1 MSKYLPILPPAW
13 APFLGDV
20 WSQLKLDHTGE
31 LMRTDLAPPTEQ
43 WFRILKLLTPAE
55 IKVVI
60 LGQDPYHGE
69 GQAEGLSFSVP
80 FDQKIPPSLKN
91 IQKELTTDE
100 QVAPVDHG
108 HLIEW
113 VDQGVMLLNA
123 SLTVP
128 LGEPGAQLTVWEG
141 FTDEILRVLDK
152 QDQGIVFMLWGAFA
166 QSKAPLLDREKHL
179 VLTAAHPSPLSA
191 YRGFFGCRHFSQ
203 ANDWLKSKGRT
214 AINWQLSPINRSL
227 F

>member
-1 MSKYLPILPPAW
+1 MNKSLPILPSVW
-13 APFLGDV
+13 APLLGGV
-20 WSQLKLDHTGE
+20 WSQLILDHGDE
-31 LMRTDLAPPTEQ
+31 LTRSDLAPPAEQ
-43 WFRILKLLTPAE
+43 WFRILEHLAPE
-55 IKVVI
+55 EVKVVI

-91 IQKELTTDE
+91 ILKELAQDQ
-100 QVAPVDHG
+100 QVEPVDHG
-108 HLIEW
+108 HLLEW

-128 LGEPGAQLTVWEG
+128 LGEPGAQLSVWEG
-141 FTDEILRVLDK
+141 FTDDIIRVLNK
-152 QDQGIVFMLWGAFA
+152 QHQSIVFMLWGAFA
-166 QSKAPLLDREKHL
+166 QSKVDLLDNEKHL

-203 ANDWLKSKGRT
+203 ANNWLESKGRT

>member
-1 MSKYLPILPPAW
+1 MSKHLPRLPSVW
-13 APFLGDV
+13 APFLGSE
-20 WSQLKLDHTGE
+20 WSRLSLEHREE
-31 LMRTDLAPPTEQ
+31 LTRSDLLPPTEQ
-43 WFRILKLLTPAE
+43 WFRILELLAPDE
-55 IKVVI
+55 VKVVI

-69 GQAEGLSFSVP
+69 DQAEGLSFSVS

-91 IQKELTTDE
+91 ILKELAEDE
-100 QVAPVDHG
+100 EVAVVDHG
-108 HLIEW
+108 HLLEW

-128 LGEPGAQLTVWEG
+128 LGEPGAQLAIWEG
-141 FTDEILRVLDK
+141 FSDEIIRVLNT
-152 QDQGIVFMLWGAFA
+152 QQQGIVFMLWGAFA
-166 QSKAPLLDREKHL
+166 QSKMPLLDNEKHL

-214 AINWQLSPINRSL
+214 AINWQLSPINRPL